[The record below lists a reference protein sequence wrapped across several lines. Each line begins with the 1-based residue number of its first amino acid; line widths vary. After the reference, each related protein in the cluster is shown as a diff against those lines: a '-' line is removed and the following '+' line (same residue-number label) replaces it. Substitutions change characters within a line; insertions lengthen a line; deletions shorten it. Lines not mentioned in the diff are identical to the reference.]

1 MQLIPTSSVR
11 SWTTIGNR
19 GARTPSSVSSVCP
32 HCNEKG
38 IFSLREYLDDVHRL
52 SVAAVSS
59 CPGCNRNVW
68 FWSLR
73 AEANPKG
80 NADNPTVIYMYPAVK
95 NYYSHPEFLSDL
107 PEPLQRAFVSTV
119 DALNSRNYAAT
130 AVCARR
136 TLEGIFKYLVP
147 EEKRNTTLA
156 KLIEHT
162 KANVDLAAP
171 LTSLSHAIRDG
182 GNLGAH
188 FDMEKEPNESLAKQM
203 VELLEYLISYLYVL
217 PKEIADL
224 ESSLGKSV

>member
-1 MQLIPTSSVR
+1 MLLTREIMQ
-11 SWTTIGNR
+11 
-19 GARTPSSVSSVCP
+19 
-32 HCNEKG
+32 
-38 IFSLREYLDDVHRL
+38 
-52 SVAAVSS
+52 
-59 CPGCNRNVW
+59 
-68 FWSLR
+68 
-73 AEANPKG
+73 
-80 NADNPTVIYMYPAVK
+80 
-95 NYYSHPEFLSDL
+95 
-107 PEPLQRAFVSTV
+107 QRP
-119 DALNSRNYAAT
+119 
-130 AVCARR
+130 CAR
-136 TLEGIFKYLVP
+136 V